1 MNILAGEPLM
11 TKTLTIKK
19 PDYHPKGWGYELW
32 IHNDSKY
39 CGKLLFFKEGKRCSL
54 HYHKIKHETFYLQSG
69 RMLLEY
75 YPEVED
81 VVMEGICRFSGEY
94 TETLLTP
101 GDSFEVPIYT
111 PHRLIALEDSELF
124 EFSTQHFETDS
135 HRIVKG
141 D

>member
-1 MNILAGEPLM
+1 MVKLGIR
-11 TKTLTIKK
+11 K
-19 PDYHPKGWGYELW
+19 PEYHHKGWGYELW

-69 RMLLEY
+69 KMLLEY

-81 VVMEGICRFSGEY
+81 GVMGGDR

-101 GDSFEVPIYT
+101 GDSFEVPVNT
-111 PHRLIALEDSELF
+111 PHRLTALEDSELF
-124 EFSTQHFETDS
+124 EFSTKHYEEDS

>member
-1 MNILAGEPLM
+1 MVKLGIR
-11 TKTLTIKK
+11 K
-19 PDYHPKGWGYELW
+19 PEYHHKGWGYELW

-69 RMLLEY
+69 KMLLEY

-81 VVMEGICRFSGEY
+81 AVMGGDR

-101 GDSFEVPIYT
+101 GDSFEVPVNT
-111 PHRLIALEDSELF
+111 PHRLTALEDSELF
-124 EFSTQHFETDS
+124 EFSTKHYEEDS

>member
-1 MNILAGEPLM
+1 MNLG
-11 TKTLTIKK
+11 IKK
-19 PDYHPKGWGYELW
+19 PEYHHKGWGYELW

-39 CGKLLFFKEGKRCSL
+39 CGKMLFFKEGKRCSL
-54 HYHKIKHETFYLQSG
+54 HYHKLKHETFYLQSG
-69 RMLLEY
+69 KMLLEY

-81 VVMEGICRFSGEY
+81 GVMGGGY

-101 GDSFEVPIYT
+101 GDSFEVPVNT
-111 PHRLIALEDSELF
+111 PHRLTALEDSELF

>member
-1 MNILAGEPLM
+1 MKLG
-11 TKTLTIKK
+11 IKK
-19 PDYHPKGWGYELW
+19 PEYHHKGWGYELW

-39 CGKLLFFKEGKRCSL
+39 CGKMLFFKEEKRCSL

-69 RMLLEY
+69 KMLLEY

-81 VVMEGICRFSGEY
+81 GVMCGDR

-101 GDSFEVPIYT
+101 GDSFEVPVNT
-111 PHRLIALEDSELF
+111 PHRLTALEDSELF
-124 EFSTQHFETDS
+124 EFSTKHYEEDS